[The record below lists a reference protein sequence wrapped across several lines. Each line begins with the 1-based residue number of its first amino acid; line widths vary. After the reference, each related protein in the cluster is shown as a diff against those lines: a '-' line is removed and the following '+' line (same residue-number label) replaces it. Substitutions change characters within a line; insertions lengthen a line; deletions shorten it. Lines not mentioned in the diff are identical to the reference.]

1 MPKPSRSPNLLSR
14 KESSVAPLLAPLE
27 RGTGREMPTA
37 CENGKASAEAQ
48 AISTRRRGD
57 DPTTCDPDYSPD
69 ELEFLMAIQQYKQV
83 SGRKFPTWREVL
95 EVLLSLGYERAR

>member
-1 MPKPSRSPNLLSR
+1 
-14 KESSVAPLLAPLE
+14 
-27 RGTGREMPTA
+27 MPTA
-37 CENGKASAEAQ
+37 CEDGKASAEA
-48 AISTRRRGD
+48 ISTRRRRGD

-69 ELEFLMAIQQYKQV
+69 ELEFLMAIQQYKQM